1 MVKKDIRNIFK
12 VHYLGEIAKN
22 RVMSI
27 FEVRK
32 VGLYMKP
39 NIKKIM
45 KGLKT
50 LILIVILI
58 IDTKVYPIDY
68 IEDSSKSL
76 IQCTLETDAENDTY
90 HNITVTQHT
99 FILLMKTKN
108 GLLTKYLVKYL
119 IVHYLLVCRQSIW
132 LL

>member
-1 MVKKDIRNIFK
+1 
-12 VHYLGEIAKN
+12 
-22 RVMSI
+22 MSI